1 MQQINVVLFFVEF
14 NFGSFRFVKESSKR
28 GIYFGLWRIEK
39 ACVRACVRARVVV
52 QVNRL
57 LFSSSSSRLVVVV
70 RESKGKGFA

>member
-28 GIYFGLWRIEK
+28 GIYFGIWKIEK
-39 ACVRACVRARVVV
+39 ACVRARVVV